1 MTEFIK
7 KSLRESVS
15 ARWTAL
21 LLMSFTMLFA
31 YTFIDALAPF
41 GLLLEREFGWTPD
54 VFGTVA
60 GSAYILNVFGFMLI
74 AGIILDRIG
83 VRRSTVVASILM
95 FIGACIKAY
104 GVSYV
109 FINGG
114 FGYEFFSSFLPGV
127 SASAKVA
134 IIGFAIFG
142 AGVEMAGITVTRA
155 IVKWFKGKE
164 LALALAMQVSIARLG
179 VVAVFFLLP
188 RLAEW
193 GGFSTTILLAAL
205 FVCIALLG
213 FGIYFFMDLKLER
226 QEKLLD
232 APDEEQFKFAD
243 LKQIFT
249 SKAFMIIAFLCLLY
263 YISIFTFQKFALGML
278 DARLP
283 DLPLWSDL
291 LAFLPDNQI
300 RHGDL
305 FMFLPIGAMFLTPLL
320 GTYLDNKGK
329 GATMLI
335 WGSAL
340 MVVCHTIFALTP
352 DTMFTFPL
360 ALTTIIVLG
369 VSFSLVPAA
378 LWPAVPKLVEDK
390 VIGSAYAAIFWIQ
403 NIGLWVAPTLIGI
416 VLMASN
422 PGVDITVEGV
432 HYNYTVVMLV
442 FASFGVAALLLG
454 FWLKAEDKKKG
465 YGLELPNK

>member
-1 MTEFIK
+1 MTELIK
-7 KSLRESVS
+7 KSLRESVA

-60 GSAYILNVFGFMLI
+60 GSAYFLNIIGFMLI

-83 VRRSTVVASILM
+83 VRRSTIVASILM
-95 FIGACIKAY
+95 LIGAVIKAY
-104 GVSYV
+104 GVSYT
-109 FINGG
+109 FIEGG
-114 FGYEFFSSFLPGV
+114 FGYEFFSSFWTGV

-134 IIGFAIFG
+134 MVGFAIFG

-188 RLAEW
+188 RMEVW
-193 GGFSTTILLAAL
+193 VGFSTTILLAAL
-205 FVCIALLG
+205 CVCIAILG
-213 FGIYFFMDLKLER
+213 FGVYFFMDLKLER

-232 APDEEQFKFAD
+232 APDEEQFRFAD

-263 YISIFTFQKFALGML
+263 YISIFTFQKFAVGML
-278 DARLP
+278 EARLP
-283 DLPLWSDL
+283 DSPW
-291 LAFLPDNQI
+291 P
-300 RHGDL
+300 HGDL

-320 GTYLDNKGK
+320 GTYLDNRGK

-335 WGSAL
+335 WGSGL
-340 MVVCHTIFALTP
+340 MVVCHTIFALVP
-352 DTMFTFPL
+352 DSMFSFPL

-390 VIGSAYAAIFWIQ
+390 VVGSAYATIFWIQ
-403 NIGLWVAPTLIGI
+403 NIGLWGAPILIGT

-422 PGVDITVEGV
+422 PGVDINVSGV
-432 HYNYTVVMLV
+432 FYDYTVVMLV

>member
-1 MTEFIK
+1 MTELIK
-7 KSLRESVS
+7 KSLRESTA

-60 GSAYILNVFGFMLI
+60 GSAYFLNIIGFMLI

-95 FIGACIKAY
+95 LIGAVIKAY
-104 GVSYV
+104 GVSYA
-109 FINGG
+109 FIPSYDNPTGG
-114 FGYEFFSSFLPGV
+114 FGYAFFNSFWTGV

-134 IIGFAIFG
+134 MLGFAIFG

-188 RLAEW
+188 RMEIW
-193 GGFSTTILLAAL
+193 VGFSTTILLAAL
-205 FVCIALLG
+205 CVCIAILG
-213 FGIYFFMDLKLER
+213 FGVYFFMDRKLEK
-226 QEKLLD
+226 QEKILD
-232 APDEEQFKFAD
+232 ASDEEPFKLAD
-243 LKQIFT
+243 LKPIFA

-263 YISIFTFQKFALGML
+263 YVSIFSFQKFAVAML
-278 DARLP
+278 EARLP
-283 DLPLWSDL
+283 DSPMLP
-291 LAFLPDNQI
+291 
-300 RHGDL
+300 GDL

-335 WGSAL
+335 WGAGL
-340 MVVCHTIFALTP
+340 MAFCHAIFAFVP
-352 DTMFTFPL
+352 DAMFSFPL
-360 ALTTIIVLG
+360 ALTAIIILG

-390 VIGSAYAAIFWIQ
+390 VIGSAYAVIFWIQ
-403 NIGLWVAPTLIGI
+403 NIGLWGVPILIGHVI
-416 VLMASN
+416 IASN
-422 PGVDITVEGV
+422 PGVDINVPGV
-432 HYNYTVVMLV
+432 FYDYTWMMIV
-442 FASFGVAALLLG
+442 FASFGVFAMLLG
-454 FWLKAEDKKKG
+454 FWLKAVDKKKG
-465 YGLELPNK
+465 YGLELPNKVK